1 MAVPGSQKRRGF
13 TDVLYNIKHHKFYAP
28 LPGDNYYELDVEIGG
43 EGPGGSAET
52 NNVVLSNVDTSGFA
66 AKSLIPAPDGLRT
79 QADYNQWNYEAL
91 ISLESAVEAI
101 EIPEGQDLSEYA
113 LKTEIPTDNV
123 DLANGAGYITLSEV
137 PEIPDVYTKTESD
150 AKYLAVNISSLPE
163 LPTV

>member
-52 NNVVLSNVDTSGFA
+52 NNVVLSNVNTDPVRS
-66 AKSLIPAPDGLRT
+66 KSIIPEPEGLRT
-79 QADYNQWNYEAL
+79 QADFNQWNYNAL
-91 ISLESAVEAI
+91 TYLETAIESI
-101 EIPEGQDLSEYA
+101 EIPEAPDLSAYA
-113 LKTEIPTDNV
+113 LKTE
-123 DLANGAGYITLSEV
+123 V
-137 PEIPDVYTKTESD
+137 PDAYTKAESD
-150 AKYLAVNISSLPE
+150 AKYLAVDISSLSE